1 MYGPIQQSMGKAIIK
16 TRPKL
21 KLIKY
26 IKNTA
31 SGMCPACGEV
41 ILFLNWFKMKEKCD
55 TCDTYFIEKNG
66 DNWFFLVFIDRAFF
80 IFPIVIMLYFSFSK
94 VYFII
99 CSFIIILIFI
109 FTTPLRLGISL
120 TFDYYMRTKIA
131 KE

>member
-1 MYGPIQQSMGKAIIK
+1 MYGPIPQSMGREIIK

-31 SGMCPACGEV
+31 SGLCPACGEG
-41 ILFLNWFKMKEKCD
+41 ILFLNWFTMKEKCD

-80 IFPIVIMLYFSFSK
+80 IFPVVVMLYFSISK
-94 VYFII
+94 LYLII
-99 CSFIIILIFI
+99 FSFIIILIFI
-109 FTTPLRLGISL
+109 FSTPLRLGISL
-120 TFDYYMRTKIA
+120 AFDYYMRTKIA